1 MKSLELD
8 AQIGS
13 YVEVPDFLNMVTAGQ
28 LITTGGTCANHFD
41 TPLWKDEDLAPAVQS
56 WDESIFIAEPGET
69 RSHSHYSIALA
80 GYLVELVV
88 V

>member
-28 LITTGGTCANHFD
+28 LM
-41 TPLWKDEDLAPAVQS
+41 
-56 WDESIFIAEPGET
+56 
-69 RSHSHYSIALA
+69 
-80 GYLVELVV
+80 
-88 V
+88 

>member
-28 LITTGGTCANHFD
+28 LITTGGT
-41 TPLWKDEDLAPAVQS
+41 PRQS
-56 WDESIFIAEPGET
+56 
-69 RSHSHYSIALA
+69 L
-80 GYLVELVV
+80 
-88 V
+88 